1 MKQALF
7 FKVFRI
13 GGIGIVGILVIV
25 GIFSL
30 IRMTQEVAGRSSK
43 VGMYSNGVTDSSSF
57 GMSLSAPS
65 MMKGSGGM
73 ERELSPDGGLSMGY
87 NMNEDTPLASEM
99 PQKMIKSGSL
109 NVRVENADNAV
120 QEIRGVTEY
129 HKGQIF
135 SVNLRESAQGIKSGN
150 VTIKVPV
157 DVFDSAMAGLKEID
171 SISLVLQETV
181 SGQDVT
187 EQYVDLEGR
196 LLNKRAE
203 EQAFLDL
210 LNREDDKLSDV
221 ISVTRELSRVR
232 GEIESIQGQ
241 LRYLDSK
248 TDMST
253 ITMTLS
259 EDQTVTIIDTWRPL
273 QELKN
278 SINNLLSSLQ
288 GFVSLIIVFVTWF
301 LPMLLVYGITLGIL
315 FWIIRGIYRRMKRK
329 KE

>member
-7 FKVFRI
+7 SKVFRI
-13 GGIGIVGILVIV
+13 GVVGVLGVLVIV

-30 IRMTQEVAGRSSK
+30 IRMTNEITGRSSQ
-43 VGMYSNGVTDSSSF
+43 VGMYTSPATDSVS
-57 GMSLSAPS
+57 GMSLNAPS
-65 MMKGSGGM
+65 MMKGGIERQEVYSGGAL
-73 ERELSPDGGLSMGY
+73 ESGY
-87 NMNEDTPLASEM
+87 DVSEEMSLASER

-129 HKGQIF
+129 YEGQVF

-157 DVFDSAMAGLKEID
+157 DTFDRAMAGLKEID
-171 SISLVLQETV
+171 SVSLVLQETV

-288 GFVSLIIVFVTWF
+288 GFVSLVIVFATWF
-301 LPMLLVYGITLGIL
+301 LPMALVYGITFGIL
-315 FWIIRGIYRRMKRK
+315 FWIGRGIYRRMKRK